1 MKFISYTFSKNN
13 ISFYIFNFAIFEYKK
28 TSSYTLQNTV
38 ESTRT
43 KLKFFNIPIYN
54 SNHITLHPNT
64 LLDTLLDTLYKNFT
78 FKQWNQSFSMQK
90 SIGNTINNDP
100 DIDKKIFNLCKN
112 LDISS
117 KQCVCKII
125 NRLKN
130 IDKNPNYQINYS
142 DEEKNELNKITNSFF
157 TNIFKVKNNIWCYN
171 GYFLPIKQFEISV
184 FWHKHGMHV
193 FNKKTLNKIKHLDII
208 DVGGFIG
215 DSAIIFEQEFTEKF
229 VYTFEASEKNY
240 NLMLKTLKLNQS
252 QRIKPIKKALG
263 SKNETLS
270 LNISGYSSSF
280 KYNDHSTENEQVEI
294 VSLDSYIQNN
304 DVNIGLIKVD
314 IEGFEQEFL
323 KGALHTIKKHK
334 PAMIISIY
342 HNYEDFFEIKNLID
356 SWNLGYSFKI
366 YKPIDFYISLETC
379 LYCEIIEDQ
388 GFSHDN
394 PHQ

>member
-13 ISFYIFNFAIFEYKK
+13 IGFYVFNFAIFEYKRISNYFLYK
-28 TSSYTLQNTV
+28 TI
-38 ESTRT
+38 ESTKT
-43 KLKFFNIPIYN
+43 KLRFFNITIYN
-54 SNHITLHPNT
+54 NSHIMLHENT
-64 LLDTLLDTLYKNFT
+64 LLDTLLDALYKKFT

-90 SIGNTINNDP
+90 NIGNAINNDSN
-100 DIDKKIFNLCKN
+100 IDKKIFNLCKN
-112 LDISS
+112 IDISS

-157 TNIFKVKNNIWCYN
+157 ANIFKVKNNIWCYN

-184 FWHKHGMHV
+184 FWHKHGMHI
-193 FNKKTLNKIKHLDII
+193 FNKETINKIKYLDII

-240 NLMLKTLKLNQS
+240 NLMLKTLELNQN
-252 QRIKPIKKALG
+252 QRIIPIKKALG
-263 SKNETLS
+263 DKNQTLN
-270 LNISGYSSSF
+270 LNTSGYSSSF
-280 KYNDHSTENEQVEI
+280 KYNDHTTENEQVEI
-294 VSLDSYIQNN
+294 ISLDSYMQNKN
-304 DVNIGLIKVD
+304 INIGLIKVD

-323 KGALHTIKKHK
+323 KGAINTIKKQK

-342 HNYEDFFEIKNLID
+342 HNYEDFFEIKNLIE

-366 YKPIDFYISLETC
+366 YKPVDFYISLETC
-379 LYCEIIEDQ
+379 LYCEII
-388 GFSHDN
+388 DN
-394 PHQ
+394 QEEIS